1 MNLTGNMVAVVTPFR
16 NDAVDIAA
24 LAQHVDRLL
33 AGGVDGL
40 VPCGTT
46 GESATL
52 SHDEHDAVIEQVIAR
67 VARRVPVIAGTGSN
81 STAEAVRLS
90 RAAQEAG
97 ADALLSVT
105 PYYNRPTQ
113 SGLRRHFLTIAD
125 AVDIPVI
132 LYDIPGRTG
141 VMLEVDTIAAL
152 AEHPNIQAI
161 KEATGQVERVSAIR
175 GACGLQVLAGD
186 DALALPVLALG
197 GVGLISVL
205 ANVLPAQVSRL
216 VHSALEGDFAAARQ
230 LHDQLFPA
238 MKAMFVETNPVPVKA
253 AMAAAGWIADEV
265 RLPLAPLSA
274 DSRSRLLAALARV
287 GFAAR

>member
-1 MNLTGNMVAVVTPFR
+1 MKLTGNMVAVATPFR
-16 NDAVDIAA
+16 NDAVDIEA
-24 LAQHVDRLL
+24 LKRHVDRLL
-33 AGGVDGL
+33 EAGVDAL

-67 VARRVPVIAGTGSN
+67 VDRRVPVIAGTGSN

-90 RAAQEAG
+90 RAAQDAG

-113 SGLRRHFLTIAD
+113 EGLKRHFLTIAE
-125 AVDIPVI
+125 AVDVPVI

-141 VMLEVDTIAAL
+141 VMMEVDTIAAI
-152 AEHPNIQAI
+152 AAHPNVRAI
-161 KEATGQVERVSAIR
+161 KEASGQVERVSAIR
-175 GACGLQVLAGD
+175 GACGLAVLAGD
-186 DALALPVLALG
+186 DALALPILALG

-205 ANVLPAQVSRL
+205 ANVLPAEVSRL
-216 VHSALEGDFAAARQ
+216 VHSALAGDFASARQ
-230 LHDQLFPA
+230 LHDRLFPA

-253 AMAAAGWIADEV
+253 AMAAAGWCTPEV
-265 RLPLAPLSA
+265 RLPLAPLAAESQ
-274 DSRSRLLAALARV
+274 RRLLAALARV
-287 GFAAR
+287 GFALG